1 MNQRG
6 GWLDIE
12 KGRRGWSCFQRLSQ
26 NIRID
31 IFFFEMFVW
40 SKTNCHFFTVIYVII
55 RNEKELYIIYT
66 IFDLDGW
73 ERKYWKIKMG

>member
-31 IFFFEMFVW
+31 IFFLNVRLIKNQLQF
-40 SKTNCHFFTVIYVII
+40 FFTVIYVII